1 MMPTINSIQT
11 TVNGVVKIV
20 KPFNNDIAGEQFDPH
35 VLQTLTAFKQPPIL
49 ENDLAALRSGS
60 LTPAIADPVGDAVT
74 VQSRNITALNRTVS
88 VE

>member
-35 VLQTLTAFKQPPIL
+35 VLQTLTAFKQPAIL

-60 LTPAIADPVGDAVT
+60 LTPP
-74 VQSRNITALNRTVS
+74 SRTLLVMRLQFK
-88 VE
+88 VEILRL

>member
-35 VLQTLTAFKQPPIL
+35 VLQTLTAFKQPAIL

-60 LTPAIADPVGDAVT
+60 LTPAIAS
-74 VQSRNITALNRTVS
+74 SRCYQIPLTTQRKYWA
-88 VE
+88 